1 MLDYKDV
8 VKMSVSIL
16 GESKMLKM
24 DENVVGLLSLAL
36 KNASKCPLSK
46 KQSKYFNKL
55 IKKTGVGLPATD
67 NSDSPYAVAKK
78 MVAKGDVCGAAK
90 YLSGQGSL
98 LLRNLF
104 WLLSRVKSERE
115 AEEVLSML
123 KISNPVIGV
132 QILQTLAGYD
142 EEARCFVFYKNGY
155 KVMHEESEEEC
166 GKRRSYVDIFVRSR
180 AAEAILDNIR
190 SYYASRPSIG
200 KIYVA
205 DSFRNVGVPV
215 NTSVCGSGLDV
226 YPTGSRLPVKGD
238 HIRAFCYWKNV
249 YDMDL
254 SVAFLNSRNGVE
266 PLYWGNYTDGMFGNS
281 ALTSGDARGYE
292 GSEYVDFK
300 ITELLEKGWKYGV
313 VFVNAFGGM
322 FNEGEVFC
330 GYQNKDDLKTKAWAP
345 DNIAMKMSVKGE
357 GRQFAAFALDLQRR
371 EVVVLN
377 TLIGTHCHVV
387 DNDSV
392 YAFKP
397 YLTPDVLDA
406 FNMYTLLSLRGD
418 LVDDPADADIVFD
431 SDYVGKDGQKI
442 VCPWDVPL
450 LVSFV
455 N

>member
-1 MLDYKDV
+1 
-8 VKMSVSIL
+8 MSVSIL